1 MNVIFM
7 PQQRNSCCNNLY
19 SGSAPQRNKH
29 LKHFEVFEGTGGDG
43 TASHQVWALLVFSR
57 DKSDLQVLRGLSIH
71 AGHKSLEFRSS
82 FIKVVQCITCTDKLD
97 PYWEFKDLC
106 RSWKAEVLRTCGT
119 EVTKRLRGRR
129 RRTLPDCRK
138 EGRGYMMSPG
148 GCDLTTRW
156 APAAPASQ
164 ETPD

>member
-19 SGSAPQRNKH
+19 YGSAPQRNKH
-29 LKHFEVFEGTGGDG
+29 LKHFEVFWRHRRWWDG
-43 TASHQVWALLVFSR
+43 ITSGSSSAGFQQRPIRSS
-57 DKSDLQVLRGLSIH
+57 GP

-82 FIKVVQCITCTDKLD
+82 FIKVVSVSPALIPGSLLLRIQRALG
-97 PYWEFKDLC
+97 L
-106 RSWKAEVLRTCGT
+106 AVLRTCGT
-119 EVTKRLRGRR
+119 EVTKRLRART
-129 RRTLPDCRK
+129 RTLPDCRK